1 MPTLLLLLHIFSA
14 IGLYCG
20 MAGRLVTFE
29 MARRANSASAV
40 VALLRAS
47 DFFERR
53 LAIPGSMLVLV
64 FGLLVT
70 VGGPW
75 GRQLTA
81 AGANLGWLIASV
93 VLFLAL
99 IPAIPLYLLPARK
112 RRDLAV
118 EASAAEGQITP
129 ALRAA
134 LDDRGVRLYRA
145 VELAV
150 VVVITWLMVAKP
162 F

>member
-14 IGLYCG
+14 IALYCG
-20 MAGRLVTFE
+20 IAGRLVTFE
-29 MARRANSASAV
+29 LARRAADARAV

-53 LAIPGSMLVLV
+53 LAIPGSMLVLL
-64 FGLLVT
+64 FGILVT
-70 VGGPW
+70 LGGPW
-75 GRQLTA
+75 GRLAA
-81 AGANLGWLIASV
+81 AGANAGWLIASV

-112 RRDLAV
+112 RRDAAAA
-118 EASAAEGQITP
+118 ASAAAGEITP

-150 VVVITWLMVAKP
+150 VVIITWLMVAKP

>member
-1 MPTLLLLLHIFSA
+1 
-14 IGLYCG
+14 
-20 MAGRLVTFE
+20 
-29 MARRANSASAV
+29 
-40 VALLRAS
+40 
-47 DFFERR
+47 
-53 LAIPGSMLVLV
+53 MLVLL
-64 FGLLVT
+64 FGILVT
-70 VGGPW
+70 AGGPW
-75 GRQLTA
+75 WRLASA
-81 AGANLGWLIASV
+81 AGANAGWLIASV

-118 EASAAEGQITP
+118 EASAAAGEVTP

>member
-1 MPTLLLLLHIFSA
+1 MPTLLLLLHVFSA
-14 IGLYCG
+14 IAFYCG
-20 MAGRLVTFE
+20 IAGRLATFE
-29 MARRANSASAV
+29 LARRAAGVQAV
-40 VALLRAS
+40 TALLRAS

-53 LAIPGSMLVLV
+53 LAIPGSMLVLL
-64 FGLLVT
+64 FGILVT

-75 GRQLTA
+75 WRLASA
-81 AGANLGWLIASV
+81 AGANAGWLIASV

-118 EASAAEGQITP
+118 EASAAAGEVTP